1 VELPDFD
8 WAACAAQV
16 PRYAPSVLLDPA
28 HTALVVVDMQ
38 HSSAARASTTGHFL
52 QAHFP
57 NLYSY
62 YFDRLDS
69 LVVPAI
75 TRLLAHFRLHNRR
88 IVFLR
93 VGSHLPDGTDFEPNR
108 RERERQMEGSYR
120 LRPVLAYLGDF
131 NSRILDE
138 FQPTGSDLVLTKV
151 SRGAF
156 NSTGIDQLLRN
167 MSINSLVVTGV
178 ATDACV
184 AATALD
190 AADRGYRT
198 VLVEDAT
205 ATIAP
210 ILHSAT
216 LLIFGHLYGRVLTT
230 DQVVSELDPSS
241 EGR

>member
-1 VELPDFD
+1 M
-8 WAACAAQV
+8 ACAAQV
-16 PRYAPSVLLDPA
+16 PRYAPSAPLDPA

-38 HSSAARASTTGHFL
+38 HSSAARSSTSGEFL
-52 QAHFP
+52 RSHFP
-57 NLYSY
+57 QLHSY
-62 YFDRLDS
+62 YFERVDGIVIPS
-69 LVVPAI
+69 IV
-75 TRLLAHFRLHNRR
+75 RLLAHFRYHNRR

-93 VGSHLPDGTDFEPNR
+93 VGSHIPDGSDFEPNR
-108 RERERQMEGSYR
+108 RERERQMEGAYG
-120 LRPVLAYLGDF
+120 LRPVLAYLGSR
-131 NSRILDE
+131 NARILE
-138 FQPTGSDLVLTKV
+138 ELEPTDSDLVITKV

-210 ILHSAT
+210 ILHSAA
-216 LLIFGHLYGRVLTT
+216 LLIFGHLYGRVLSTKH
-230 DQVVSELDPSS
+230 VIEELDSLNT
-241 EGR
+241 GG